1 MFPLDFIL
9 FLQIIIF
16 LFITPG
22 TPRPPIQQHTRAP
35 SIMVNYRVFSLCIY
49 YVDMISA
56 ERRASRRRHCRV
68 SCSIAHVCHYSRVSR
83 SYCARMSLC
92 VNNRKTY
99 ITLNI
104 TSTIIIGISEPTV
117 NATGIRNR
125 NLQLGCTPATPA
137 TLAHSCYSHYSD
149 SSGSSA
155 S

>member
-1 MFPLDFIL
+1 MPPRHDMKH
-9 FLQIIIF
+9 Q
-16 LFITPG
+16 TSDHHPTTSR
-22 TPRPPIQQHTRAP
+22 TPRTPTQQHTRAP
-35 SIMVNYRVFSLCIY
+35 SIMVSYCVFSLCVY
-49 YVDMISA
+49 CVDMISA

-68 SCSIAHVCHYSRVSR
+68 SCSIAHVCHYSRVSC
-83 SYCARMSLC
+83 SYCARISLC

-137 TLAHSCYSHYSD
+137 TLAHSCYSHYPD